1 MANNPRPE
9 DFHRRFVKAFNSAD
23 VQPLLD
29 LYEPDAS
36 LVPQP
41 DEVVSGH
48 EAIAEALSQ
57 FQAIGPMT
65 AETRY

>member
-9 DFHRRFVKAFNSAD
+9 DFHRRFVEAFNSAD

-41 DEVVSGH
+41 DEVVSDTKRSPKRS
-48 EAIAEALSQ
+48 ASSKPS
-57 FQAIGPMT
+57 GP
-65 AETRY
+65 